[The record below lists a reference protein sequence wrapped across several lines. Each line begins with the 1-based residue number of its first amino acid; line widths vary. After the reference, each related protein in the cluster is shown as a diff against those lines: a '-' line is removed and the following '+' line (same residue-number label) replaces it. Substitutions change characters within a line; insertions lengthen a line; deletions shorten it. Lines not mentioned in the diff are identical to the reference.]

1 MRLYANLHSH
11 STHSDGVYTPSELV
25 KIAHDEG
32 YKALA
37 LSDHDTVTG
46 NAEIKAECAKYGMET
61 IFAAEFTVNEGYH
74 IVAMDFDPDYPKM
87 KTYLEGMSFRETD
100 QTRILFERGLKE
112 GFLHDITWQNV
123 LDDNAGITW
132 ICNEQVF
139 RSMKKRGLAVDK
151 DYPAFFENVFGVH
164 RGEVPPSFPFLDAVP
179 MIRLIREAGGIA
191 IHAHPQDQLK
201 DAEKLVSEGLAGIEV
216 WHSMLSP
223 AERNEALALAET
235 YDLFVSGGSDHEGI
249 CGGQY
254 ARLEE
259 PEKSPWYAPP
269 CTLGTT
275 EYFFRELKERRLFP
289 DRRTAIHTA
298 MEFSR

>member
-61 IFAAEFTVNEGYH
+61 IFSAEFTVNEGYH
-74 IVAMDFDPDYPKM
+74 IVAMDFDPDHPKM
-87 KTYLEGMSFRETD
+87 KAYLEGMSLRETD
-100 QTRILFERGLKE
+100 QTRVLFERGLKE

-139 RSMKKRGLAVDK
+139 RSLKKRGLAVDR
-151 DYPAFFENVFGVH
+151 DYPAFFDNVFGDH
-164 RGEVPPSFPFLDAVP
+164 RGEVPPCFPFLDAVP

-201 DAEKLVSEGLAGIEV
+201 DAEKLVSEGLSGIEV

-249 CGGQY
+249 CGGQ
-254 ARLEE
+254 AVRLADYES
-259 PEKSPWYAPP
+259 SPWYAPP

-289 DRRTAIHTA
+289 DRRTAIRTA